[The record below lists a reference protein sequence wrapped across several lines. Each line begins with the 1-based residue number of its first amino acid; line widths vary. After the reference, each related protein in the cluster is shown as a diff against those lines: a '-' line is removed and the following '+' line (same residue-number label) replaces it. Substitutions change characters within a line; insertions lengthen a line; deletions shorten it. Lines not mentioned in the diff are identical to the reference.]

1 MFFSI
6 VGEVKLAGI
15 ATVNGILNNELPFE
29 TANDLQTAF
38 WHKKLS
44 RLVGVI
50 QNSQCDSPLM
60 FFYLLPTIFYQP
72 FHQGVLRR
80 RSLLGTSWASEW

>member
-29 TANDLQTAF
+29 TTSDLRTAF
-38 WHKKLS
+38 WHKRLS

-50 QNSQCDSPLM
+50 QNSQCDSTLM

-72 FHQGVLRR
+72 FHQGD
-80 RSLLGTSWASEW
+80 